1 MELAKQRCIPC
12 EGGVPPL
19 QAKALKEFQ
28 DQLDKEAPG
37 WELKNNKR
45 LEITFTFP
53 DFQSALEFT
62 NGVGALA
69 EAEGHHPNIE
79 LGWGF
84 VRILL
89 WTHAIGGLSQADFA
103 LAAKISDLKQA

>member
-1 MELAKQRCIPC
+1 MELAKQKCIPC

-19 QAKALKEFQ
+19 KEKELEAFQA
-28 DQLDKEAPG
+28 QLDQEAPG
-37 WELKNNKR
+37 WEVKSYKR
-45 LEITFTFP
+45 LERTFKFP
-53 DFQSALEFT
+53 DFQSALDFV
-62 NGVGALA
+62 NKVGQIA
-69 EAEGHHPNIE
+69 ETEGHHPNIE

-103 LAAKISDLKQA
+103 LAAKISRL